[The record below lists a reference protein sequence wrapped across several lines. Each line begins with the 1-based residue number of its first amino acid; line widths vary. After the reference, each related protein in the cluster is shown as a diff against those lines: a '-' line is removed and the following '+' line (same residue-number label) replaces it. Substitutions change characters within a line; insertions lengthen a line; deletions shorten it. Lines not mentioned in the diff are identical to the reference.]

1 MLFAE
6 VVEHGLAVS
15 RRSVKRALRRLGC
28 AVVVFHVVGKN
39 HELGD
44 VDETAEFGIF
54 RAFAHA
60 LPLFADAAFVVGLFD
75 FDKDQ
80 RHAVYQQGNV
90 GAEFFI
96 AVDAGQFSYNVEAV
110 VIEILEV
117 DQLLA
122 AGLIG
127 EAFVKFLPQIFVIQL
142 NSDVGQ
148 QTACI
153 VR

>member
-1 MLFAE
+1 M
-6 VVEHGLAVS
+6 H
-15 RRSVKRALRRLGC
+15 RLGC

-44 VDETAEFGIF
+44 VDETAEFGVF
-54 RAFAHA
+54 RTFAHA

-90 GAEFFI
+90 GAEFFV
-96 AVDAGQFSYNVEAV
+96 AVDAGQFGYNVEAV

-127 EAFVKFLPQIFVIQL
+127 EALVKFLPQVFVVQL
-142 NSDVGQ
+142 
-148 QTACI
+148 
-153 VR
+153 

>member
-1 MLFAE
+1 MLLE
-6 VVEHGLAVS
+6 
-15 RRSVKRALRRLGC
+15 
-28 AVVVFHVVGKN
+28 N

-44 VDETAEFGIF
+44 VNETAEFGIF

-96 AVDAGQFSYNVEAV
+96 AVDAGQFSYNVET
-110 VIEILEV
+110 VIVEILEV
-117 DQLLA
+117 D
-122 AGLIG
+122 
-127 EAFVKFLPQIFVIQL
+127 
-142 NSDVGQ
+142 
-148 QTACI
+148 
-153 VR
+153 